1 MRKDKRFYIK
11 LFTSTF
17 YISAFTFGGGYVIIP
32 LMQKKFVEQY
42 RWIDGKEMID
52 LVAIAQ
58 SSPGAIAVNAALL
71 IGYRL
76 AGIFGAF
83 ITILGTI
90 LPPLLTISFISLA
103 YTTFR
108 DSIVVQYI
116 LRGLQAGVAAIVLDV
131 VINMVIE
138 LIRERKVLPVVVMV
152 CAFIATFFFN
162 VNVMLVIILSGII
175 GAIGL
180 RKVVV

>member
-1 MRKDKRFYIK
+1 MRKDMRFYMK

-32 LMQKKFVEQY
+32 LMRKKFVEQY
-42 RWIDGKEMID
+42 KWIDGKEMID
-52 LVAIAQ
+52 LAAIAQ
-58 SSPGAIAVNAALL
+58 STPGAIAVNAALL

-76 AGIFGAF
+76 AGIIGAI
-83 ITILGTI
+83 ITIFGTI
-90 LPPLLTISFISLA
+90 VPPLITISLISLA

-116 LRGLQAGVAAIVLDV
+116 LRGMQAGVAAVVLDV

-152 CAFIATFFFN
+152 CAFIATFVFN

>member
-1 MRKDKRFYIK
+1 MRKNKRFYLK

-32 LMQKKFVEQY
+32 LMRKKFVEQY
-42 RWIDGKEMID
+42 KWIDGKEMID

-58 SSPGAIAVNAALL
+58 STPGAIAVNAALL

-76 AGIFGAF
+76 AGMIGAI

-90 LPPLLTISFISLA
+90 LPPFITISLISLA
-103 YTTFR
+103 YSTFR
-108 DSIVVQYI
+108 DSIIVQYI
-116 LRGLQAGVAAIVLDV
+116 LRGMQAGVAAVILDV
-131 VINMVIE
+131 VINMVFE
-138 LIRERKVLPVVVMV
+138 LLRERKVLPVLVMV
-152 CAFIATFFFN
+152 CAFIATYFFHI
-162 VNVMLVIILSGII
+162 NVMLVIILSSII

-180 RKVVV
+180 RKVVI